1 MPDVPV
7 IDFHT
12 HFPYWG
18 NIRHSPWL
26 DRYKARFGEEKVK
39 LLQARQARA
48 AQARWD
54 AWNFEP
60 PEREER
66 SIEELADAWG
76 GEVDRYGLKKVVFLT
91 GGGNDTL
98 ARIVARR
105 PEHFVGFAHHD
116 PFAPDA
122 AAELERAVTQLGL
135 KGYKV
140 VAPLLSKPV
149 DDPAAYP
156 VWETAERLGIPVL
169 IHFGILGGGGGIAG
183 APNCNPLMLERVAQG
198 FPGVPFVIPHFGAGY
213 MRELLLLCWSCP
225 NVHVDTSGSLQWM
238 RWVPGDLTLRSV
250 LRTFMESVGPE
261 RILFGSDSTV
271 LPRGFIRMYY
281 EELQRALWSLNIP
294 QEQQDLIFYGN
305 AARLLRLGTAP
316 AAGSTAAAPGG
327 AGA

>member
-1 MPDVPV
+1 MR
-7 IDFHT
+7 FEA
-12 HFPYWG
+12 W
-18 NIRHSPWL
+18 
-26 DRYKARFGEEKVK
+26 ARWEEEY
-39 LLQARQARA
+39 A
-48 AQARWD
+48 AQFGQAKLEMLRQRQRQNIAARWKGL
-54 AWNFEP
+54 AEA
-60 PEREER
+60 EQRVETE
-66 SIEELADAWG
+66 ADAIAAWRQQ
-76 GEVDRYGLKKVVFLT
+76 VDAHGLEAIVFVT
-91 GGGNDTL
+91 GGGNDRL
-98 ARIVARR
+98 ARIVQAY
-105 PEHFVGFAHHD
+105 PERFIGFAHHD